1 MMVGQGALDATD
13 EILAVAERLG
23 AGIITALLGKGA
35 VPGDVPYHTQQL
47 GLLGSKPSY
56 DMMQDCDTLLM
67 VGTNFPYAS
76 SCPPP
81 ARRAGCRSTCCR
93 GT

>member
-1 MMVGQGALDATD
+1 MLVGQGALDATD
-13 EILAVAERLG
+13 QVLAVAERLG
-23 AGIITALLGKGA
+23 AGVITALLGKGA

-67 VGTNFPYAS
+67 VGTNFPYAEFL
-76 SCPPP
+76 PPP
-81 ARRAGCRSTCCR
+81 GQARGCRSICSRVT
-93 GT
+93 